1 MDNTLKAIQQ
11 TVGGPIQ
18 AVYLFEEPVYT
29 QCSEKMMALSD
40 ILRKELNQEAANLLD
55 RLEDIFVKRETA
67 SVEGAFRE
75 GARVAIVLALDLFL
89 PSKPP
94 ELSTIYKLRWS

>member
-1 MDNTLKAIQQ
+1 M
-11 TVGGPIQ
+11 
-18 AVYLFEEPVYT
+18 
-29 QCSEKMMALSD
+29 
-40 ILRKELNQEAANLLD
+40 
-55 RLEDIFVKRETA
+55 KRETA